1 VWNLSGTELEVPVA
15 WDRTARIDTIE
26 ATGGPGPTVN
36 WTVGGGSTIL
46 RMRYNQDAGTLKYC
60 GEFGDRMLALTDADD
75 ILRITTGSLDGVPVL
90 SEATIE
96 NGVYTPPAV
105 PVPGLATWG
114 LLLGAAALA
123 LAGRTRLRRR

>member
-1 VWNLSGTELEVPVA
+1 
-15 WDRTARIDTIE
+15 
-26 ATGGPGPTVN
+26 
-36 WTVGGGSTIL
+36 
-46 RMRYNQDAGTLKYC
+46 MRYNQDAGTLKYC